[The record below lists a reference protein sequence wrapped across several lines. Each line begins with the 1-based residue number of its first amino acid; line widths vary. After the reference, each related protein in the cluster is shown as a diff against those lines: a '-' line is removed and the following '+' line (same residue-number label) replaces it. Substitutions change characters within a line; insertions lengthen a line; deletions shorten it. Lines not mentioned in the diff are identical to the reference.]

1 MKNVN
6 EITFQET
13 LLVRQAVLRTGK
25 PIETCFFDGDYLLE
39 TKHFGIMANQKIIGV
54 VSVFQNKNTNFNN
67 PNQYQIRGM
76 AILNEHQNKGYGKI
90 LLMQCETYVSKT
102 KNSLAWFNARQT
114 AIGFYEKLGY
124 KTFGIPFNIQN
135 IGIHYLMFK
144 NL

>member
-1 MKNVN
+1 MKIII

-13 LLVRQAVLRTGK
+13 FLVRQAVLRTGK
-25 PIETCFFDGDYLLE
+25 PIETCFFDGDDLLQ
-39 TKHFGIMANQKIIGV
+39 TKHFGILIDQKIIGV

-76 AILNEHQNKGYGKI
+76 AILSEHQNKGYGK
-90 LLMQCETYVSKT
+90 LLVMQCETHISKT
-102 KNSLAWFNARQT
+102 NNSIAWFNAREN

-124 KTFGIPFNIQN
+124 KTFGIPYNIQDL
-135 IGIHYLMFK
+135 GIHFLMFK